1 MFIIKRSILIWQLL
15 GYTATAILGT
25 ILHFVYEWTGGAIWT
40 APISGINESTWEHM
54 KLFFFPA
61 LICYV
66 ILCFLKQNH
75 KLCVVYA
82 FPKSIFLGTF
92 LIPTIFYTYSGILGF
107 HVSFLDIS
115 TFYVSVFFS
124 FFYLYKSTVAV
135 KKLQYSPMANVA
147 LLFLAFLFISFTYS
161 PPDLGIFKIP

>member
-1 MFIIKRSILIWQLL
+1 MKKHILLC
-15 GYTATAILGT
+15 AILCALFVAVFGT
-25 ILHFVYEWTGGAIWT
+25 LGHFIYQWSDNNRYVGFFFAV
-40 APISGINESTWEHM
+40 NESTWEHM

-61 LICYV
+61 LFCYIALCLFKKNHEPC
-66 ILCFLKQNH
+66 IL
-75 KLCVVYA
+75 YA
-82 FPKSIFLGTF
+82 FPKAIFLGTL
-92 LIPTIFYTYSGILGF
+92 LIPVLFYTYSGILGF
-107 HVSFLDIS
+107 HISFLDIS

>member
-1 MFIIKRSILIWQLL
+1 MKRNIHLWQLMGFAVVSL
-15 GYTATAILGT
+15 GGT
-25 ILHFVYEWTGGAIWT
+25 LLHFLYDWTGQSVLA
-40 APISGINESTWEHM
+40 APFSGVNESPWEHM

-61 LICYV
+61 LFCYIALCLFKRNHEPC
-66 ILCFLKQNH
+66 ILH
-75 KLCVVYA
+75 A
-82 FPKSIFLGTF
+82 FPKTIFLGTF
-92 LIPTIFYTYSGILGF
+92 LIPALFYTYSGILGF

-124 FFYLYKSTVAV
+124 FFYLYKSTVSV

-147 LLFLAFLFISFTYS
+147 LLFLAFLFISFTYN